1 MAPQTFRI
9 VAMVMNSKGTE
20 GCRRCVVIVTSLVM
34 VGLGTVACD
43 AGGDSSDATRGVT
56 PIAKATSVRS
66 STPTPSADVPKLVK
80 VSATPAP
87 GTKQDALFL
96 EAKKVY
102 ETYLEQTLLFEQEG
116 GGESL
121 PLELKKTVGG
131 PWENVLEEYYEK
143 VGKRGHHVTSQSA
156 GFGNIALSRIKTE
169 RPYLITLR
177 SCVDQRQW
185 VFVDKSGGEV
195 SRGNVRQ
202 IIMSMTKGNGSLVIA
217 AASSKGVDKCAV

>member
-1 MAPQTFRI
+1 
-9 VAMVMNSKGTE
+9 MVMNSKGTE

-116 GGESL
+116 GGETL
-121 PLELKKTVGG
+121 PPDLEKVVDRD
-131 PWENVLEEYYEK
+131 WREAIEEYYAK
-143 VGKRGHHVTSQSA
+143 VKKRGHFVRHESA
-156 GFGNIALSRIKTE
+156 GYGLVSIAHHEGSEGHVIA
-169 RPYLITLR
+169 ID
-177 SCVDQRQW
+177 SCVDQRSW
-185 VFVDKSGGEV
+185 EFIDSGGNVV
-195 SRGNVRQ
+195 SRGTLKRNQMFFDR
-202 IIMSMTKGNGSLVIA
+202 ISGRMVIVDGL
-217 AASSKGVDKCAV
+217 SERVDKCKA

>member
-1 MAPQTFRI
+1 
-9 VAMVMNSKGTE
+9 MVMNSKGTE

-116 GGESL
+116 GGKPL
-121 PLELKKTVGG
+121 PEGLKKTVSG
-131 PWENVLEEYYEK
+131 PWGGGSRRVLRQSEEARSSCNSS
-143 VGKRGHHVTSQSA
+143 VGWIREYNSVA
-156 GFGNIALSRIKTE
+156 
-169 RPYLITLR
+169 Y
-177 SCVDQRQW
+177 
-185 VFVDKSGGEV
+185 
-195 SRGNVRQ
+195 
-202 IIMSMTKGNGSLVIA
+202 
-217 AASSKGVDKCAV
+217 

>member
-1 MAPQTFRI
+1 
-9 VAMVMNSKGTE
+9 MVMNSKGAE

-43 AGGDSSDATRGVT
+43 AGGDSSDATGGVT

-80 VSATPAP
+80 VSATPVP

-116 GGESL
+116 GGKSL
-121 PLELKKTVGG
+121 PPSLKNVVGG
-131 PWENVLEEYYEK
+131 AWQEMIEEYYEK
-143 VGKRGHHVTSQSA
+143 VKERGHVVRPKSA
-156 GFGNIALSRIKTE
+156 GYGLVSIALHMDREGHQIA
-169 RPYLITLR
+169 ID
-177 SCVDQRQW
+177 SCVDQRGW
-185 VFVDKSGGEV
+185 EFIDSEGGVV
-195 SRGNVRQ
+195 SRGTLKHNQMFLDHAAGR
-202 IIMSMTKGNGSLVIA
+202 MVI
-217 AASSKGVDKCAV
+217 VDGLSERVEKCEA

>member
-43 AGGDSSDATRGVT
+43 AGGDSSDATQGVT

-116 GGESL
+116 GGKPL
-121 PLELKKTVGG
+121 PEGLKKTVSG
-131 PWENVLEEYYEK
+131 PWGEVLEEYYARVK
-143 VGKRGHHVTSQSA
+143 KRGHHVTHQSA
-156 GFGNIALSRIKTE
+156 GFGNITLSRIKAE
-169 RPYLITLR
+169 PGYLITLR
-177 SCVDQRQW
+177 SCADQRQW
-185 VFVDKSGGEV
+185 VFVDKSGEKV
-195 SRGNVRQ
+195 SRGNLRQ
-202 IIMSMTKGNGSLVIA
+202 IIMSMARENGSLVIV
-217 AASSKGVDKCAV
+217 AASSRGVDKCVG

>member
-1 MAPQTFRI
+1 
-9 VAMVMNSKGTE
+9 MVMNSKGTE

-43 AGGDSSDATRGVT
+43 AGGDSSDATGGVT

-80 VSATPAP
+80 VSATPVP

-116 GGESL
+116 GGKSL
-121 PLELKKTVGG
+121 PPSLKNVVGG
-131 PWENVLEEYYEK
+131 AWQEMIEEYYEK
-143 VGKRGHHVTSQSA
+143 VKERGHVVRPKSA
-156 GFGNIALSRIKTE
+156 GYGLVSIALHMTARGIKLLLIPVLTKEGGNLLTLKGELFLVE
-169 RPYLITLR
+169 RLNTIRCSLTTL
-177 SCVDQRQW
+177 
-185 VFVDKSGGEV
+185 
-195 SRGNVRQ
+195 
-202 IIMSMTKGNGSLVIA
+202 LA
-217 AASSKGVDKCAV
+217 AW

>member
-80 VSATPAP
+80 VSATPVP

-102 ETYLEQTLLFEQEG
+102 ETYLEQIYK
-116 GGESL
+116 
-121 PLELKKTVGG
+121 LEVGDG
-131 PWENVLEEYYEK
+131 VNSVSAELQGILSEDGTEAIRKAYSEAK
-143 VGKRGHHVTSQSA
+143 SRGHRVLPVKTPFSSVTV
-156 GFGNIALSRIKTE
+156 NR
-169 RPYLITLR
+169 
-177 SCVDQRQW
+177 V
-185 VFVDKSGGEV
+185 
-195 SRGNVRQ
+195 
-202 IIMSMTKGNGSLVIA
+202 
-217 AASSKGVDKCAV
+217 SKGDDSEIAIIGCADISNWRFVNPKDGTLTPGRMRKDELSMRRIGDSLKIVEAESAEVASCRV

>member
-1 MAPQTFRI
+1 
-9 VAMVMNSKGTE
+9 MVMNSKGTE

-102 ETYLEQTLLFEQEG
+102 ETYLEETLLFEQEG

-121 PLELKKTVGG
+121 PLELQKTVDG
-131 PWENVLEEYYEK
+131 PWENVLEEYYKK
-143 VGKRGHHVTSQSA
+143 VEMRGHHVTSQSA
-156 GFGNIALSRIKTE
+156 GFGKVTLSRIKTE
-169 RPYLITLR
+169 HSYLITLR

-202 IIMSMTKGNGSLVIA
+202 IIMSMAKENGSLVIT
-217 AASSKGVDKCAV
+217 AASSKGVDKCVV

>member
-1 MAPQTFRI
+1 
-9 VAMVMNSKGTE
+9 MVMNSKGTE

-121 PLELKKTVGG
+121 PLELQKTVDG
-131 PWENVLEEYYEK
+131 PWENVLEEYYKK
-143 VGKRGHHVTSQSA
+143 VEMRGHHVTSQSA
-156 GFGNIALSRIKTE
+156 GFGKVTLSRIKTE
-169 RPYLITLR
+169 HSYLITLR

-202 IIMSMTKGNGSLVIA
+202 IIMSMAKENGSLVIT
-217 AASSKGVDKCAV
+217 AASSKGVDKCVV